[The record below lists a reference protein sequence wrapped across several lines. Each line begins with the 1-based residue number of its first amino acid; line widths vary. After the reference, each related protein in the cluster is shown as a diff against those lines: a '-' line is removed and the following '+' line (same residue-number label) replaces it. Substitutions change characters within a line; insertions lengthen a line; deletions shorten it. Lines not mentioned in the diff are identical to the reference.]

1 MARRLGLP
9 EAGGLAGRLSHHSPH
24 SSCLTA
30 KPALARQCKQIQM
43 LFANKYKYSIKQIQ
57 ILIENLVLSSYM
69 QYLSLQFSSST
80 NHLLMFITAL
90 PFRLRLEGFRARSLR
105 CVCQMRPSSSSS
117 PSSST
122 SSSSSP
128 DRGDSEKCLPDGIV
142 RQSQTESSAPLDGI
156 APRAPQTHFCS
167 ERSSLVASHRWNLFT
182 CFLGWIC
189 NHDWS
194 ERC

>member
-1 MARRLGLP
+1 M
-9 EAGGLAGRLSHHSPH
+9 
-24 SSCLTA
+24 
-30 KPALARQCKQIQM
+30 I
-43 LFANKYKYSIKQIQ
+43 
-57 ILIENLVLSSYM
+57 
-69 QYLSLQFSSST
+69 
-80 NHLLMFITAL
+80 HLCTIATLMFLQNNTSQKILFIA
-90 PFRLRLEGFRARSLR
+90 ARTIQFPGVVFK
-105 CVCQMRPSSSSS
+105 VCIYLIVAIV
-117 PSSST
+117 T
-122 SSSSSP
+122 SSIYFDVKSTHTYRKYIYQQSSSP

-156 APRAPQTHFCS
+156 APRDPQTHFCS

>member
-1 MARRLGLP
+1 
-9 EAGGLAGRLSHHSPH
+9 
-24 SSCLTA
+24 
-30 KPALARQCKQIQM
+30 
-43 LFANKYKYSIKQIQ
+43 
-57 ILIENLVLSSYM
+57 M
-69 QYLSLQFSSST
+69 QYLSLQFSIST
-80 NHLLMFITAL
+80 NHLLRFITAL

-105 CVCQMRPSSSSS
+105 CVCQMRPSSSPSS
-117 PSSST
+117 PT
-122 SSSSSP
+122 SSSP

-194 ERC
+194 ERCWWRGGLVVSGSERSDCNWEMSPGAASDQNEMTRK